1 MPPNIFPVYRPSDP
15 SKKFIAKKLHEKSH
29 ELKILKHLNN
39 LQPRT
44 EHIISLH
51 ASFQTQSTSW
61 LILPRMDSVHD
72 LVYHDPNKLC
82 GKLAEVCW
90 GLIKGVAYLH
100 EHGIAHRDIKPAN
113 LLFDRRASCL
123 KIIDFDSALQ
133 VEDEDEEVND
143 PRGTKHWMAP
153 EIENKSMYSPIKA
166 DRWSSG
172 KVLFYLFKGLKK
184 EDTLLRSIAGKLTA
198 RSPNQRLSML
208 EIAPP
213 VSDVAG
219 ERKRTLQNIVEVDE
233 KDAKPPKAKKQ
244 RHTVLLEE

>member
-1 MPPNIFPVYRPSDP
+1 MPPNIFPVYRPSVS
-15 SKKFIAKKLHEKSH
+15 SKEFIAKKVHEGSN
-29 ELKILKHLNN
+29 ELEILEYLNN
-39 LQPRT
+39 LQPKS

-72 LVYHDPNKLC
+72 LVLYDPNKLY
-82 GKLAEVCW
+82 GKFSEVCW
-90 GLIKGVAYLH
+90 GLIKGVAFLH
-100 EHGIAHRDIKPAN
+100 KLCIAHRDIKPAN
-113 LLFDRRASCL
+113 LLVDRRDFCL
-123 KIIDFDSALQ
+123 KIIDFDTAMQ

-143 PRGTKHWMAP
+143 PCGTKHWVAP
-153 EIENKSMYSPIKA
+153 EIEEKSMYSPIKA

-184 EDTLLRSIAGKLTA
+184 EDTFLRSIAGKLTA

-219 ERKRTLQNIVEVDE
+219 ERKRTLQNVVGVDE
-233 KDAKPPKAKKQ
+233 NDAKPPKAKKQ